1 MDPLTIILST
11 SLSHYVMIATQLGI
25 RQGKRFLSIDEVL
38 LPDLLVLELKGFIKV
53 KYVLKY
59 RNQGVKP

>member
-1 MDPLTIILST
+1 
-11 SLSHYVMIATQLGI
+11 MIATQLGI

-38 LPDLLVLELKGFIKV
+38 LPDLLLLELKGFIKV